1 MILPTQDEIRVRC
14 DPVLG
19 KVRDRLLAI
28 GGTTVV
34 LATAPPS
41 AVRRLHTAGHLYA
54 GDGAVIL
61 PLDSQSSSSKIAQ
74 LHLLCPDDLQ
84 VATGYARGPDGC
96 WRPHVWGVLDG
107 VTVIETATR
116 RDWYFGYLLDPDETA
131 KFCWREGPRG
141 YPRPDPA
148 RLTGAVYSGRVRW
161 ALERGE
167 QILKNEE

>member
-1 MILPTQDEIRVRC
+1 MIPPTQDELRVRC
-14 DPVLG
+14 DPMLG

-28 GGTTVV
+28 GGTAVV
-34 LATAPPS
+34 LGAVPPS

-61 PLDSQSSSSKIAQ
+61 PLDTQSSSSKIAQ

-84 VATGYARGPDGC
+84 VAIGYARDPDGC

-116 RDWYFGYLLDPDETA
+116 RDWYFGYLLDPEEA
-131 KFCWREGPRG
+131 GGFCWWEGFREF
-141 YPRPDPA
+141 PRPDPA
-148 RLTGAVYSGRVRW
+148 RLMGTVYSGRVRW
-161 ALERGE
+161 ALECGE